1 MHRGKRWRMPVD
13 DFALARGAME
23 PVESK
28 QAAERVWEPRYLGEI
43 VSGRDP
49 RVPPSTQQAAVGLTV
64 AEFLDR
70 YYTNY
75 VEAEGLRDPVTIKGR
90 LKAIKETLGD
100 LPVTALEKPAEVLR
114 FKAAYRKGREVA
126 TLNRALSTLRAAI
139 NWGRFQDPPY
149 LTTTP
154 FHRFGVNIK
163 TKEETKRDRRIGVQE
178 EQALLT
184 ACSEMNSAEHKSV
197 GSSMHDRIIGALET
211 CCRQGEMLRIQNR
224 RVDWEQHQIAIP
236 GRTAK
241 DGENRRIPFDPQGR
255 LAPILRRRSAL
266 GPNAFVFGSP
276 AGELVSSF
284 KTAWESLLLVA
295 NGHDTRRAKPGA
307 RVDRANLKQID
318 LHWHDLRH
326 EGACRLLADGVDI
339 RTIQLMLG
347 HADIKQ
353 TQRYLNITDEELRKA
368 MTGVWERR
376 RQLRA
381 VSQ

>member
-1 MHRGKRWRMPVD
+1 
-13 DFALARGAME
+13 
-23 PVESK
+23 
-28 QAAERVWEPRYLGEI
+28 
-43 VSGRDP
+43 
-49 RVPPSTQQAAVGLTV
+49 
-64 AEFLDR
+64 
-70 YYTNY
+70 
-75 VEAEGLRDPVTIKGR
+75 
-90 LKAIKETLGD
+90 
-100 LPVTALEKPAEVLR
+100 
-114 FKAAYRKGREVA
+114 
-126 TLNRALSTLRAAI
+126 
-139 NWGRFQDPPY
+139 
-149 LTTTP
+149 
-154 FHRFGVNIK
+154 VNIK

-178 EQALLT
+178 EQGLLT
-184 ACSEMNSAEHKSV
+184 ACSEMNGAEHKFV

-241 DGENRRIPFDPQGR
+241 DAENRRIPFDPQGR
-255 LAPILRRRSAL
+255 LAPILKRRSAL

-295 NGHDTRRAKPGA
+295 NGHDTKRAKPGA
-307 RVDRANLKQID
+307 RVDRDKLRQID